1 MRACLVTVLLGFAGL
16 CWNTSPAQSQPLRTA
31 LIISNAQYANLPP
44 LARCTASAAA
54 ARDALKARGFE
65 VYVIE
70 DATRAIDLNGSLAAA
85 WKQMTACL
93 LYTSDA
99 ADE

>member
-44 LARCTASAAA
+44 EGKQDNTHLQVDGARQVAALFVAEVKRQHLQLARW
-54 ARDALKARGFE
+54 LK
-65 VYVIE
+65 
-70 DATRAIDLNGSLAAA
+70 
-85 WKQMTACL
+85 
-93 LYTSDA
+93 
-99 ADE
+99 

>member
-44 LARCTASAAA
+44 LAAVHR
-54 ARDALKARGFE
+54 LGRG
-65 VYVIE
+65 
-70 DATRAIDLNGSLAAA
+70 RA
-85 WKQMTACL
+85 
-93 LYTSDA
+93 
-99 ADE
+99 